1 MPILLAPDISD
12 LIREISDEIFPQ
24 FIGFP
29 VDQADSAA
37 KWANIVDLTASGVIP
52 ASLTAS
58 PAKDA
63 FETAFTA
70 IDANLQNGLIV
81 FPASFAAYAGILA
94 AGMAPGFVGVPPA
107 ASIDVSP
114 VIPLGLG
121 GASAQ
126 VCALALANI
135 IYLWFITGTA
145 TPSGGGSAIPWS

>member
-1 MPILLAPDISD
+1 MSILLAPDIVD
-12 LIREISDEIFPQ
+12 LIREISDETFTE

-29 VDQADSAA
+29 IDQADSAA

-52 ASLTAS
+52 QSLTAS

-63 FETAFTA
+63 FETAFSL
-70 IDANLQNGLIV
+70 IDADLQNGLIV

-94 AGMAPGFVGVPPA
+94 GGMAPGFVGVPPGA
-107 ASIDVSP
+107 PIDISP

-121 GASAQ
+121 GASAE

-145 TPSGGGSAIPWS
+145 TPSGGGSTIPWS